1 MKKTPLMLT
10 LGFILLLAGSFFI
23 YQYFF
28 KKAPLS
34 VWSIIPEQT
43 VLIYEVGDC
52 SDCFDKV
59 KGTTLS
65 ELYSSLILNFSDED
79 SVQRAFSFLATPQKG
94 QVISL
99 HVTSKDNFD
108 LIYYY
113 PKHQVNQFENT
124 INSWR
129 GTKGSRFSERI
140 LNGISIQELRFGK
153 QLFSWTVLDEVWVGS
168 FTPFLI
174 EDVIRTYTSDEKS
187 TFANQIAEVYALPR
201 IKNDPGN
208 IYVHLGNFINWLTVF
223 TSDTAIPLGT
233 LGQASLLD
241 IKQEQNSITLN
252 GFSLTRKTVAGSIL
266 SYFENQSPVQ
276 FSLKQYISNRT
287 LFATTY
293 GISDGSAFYQNLD
306 LSKNKR
312 VQDSLLSLTPID
324 FVKLFSSFGDEMALC
339 YQESKT
345 SSFSKV
351 ILFETEKPS
360 EWLNLFDRL
369 SKAAEKEDTVFY
381 ENYSGYE
388 IREIE
393 INNLPGKLFSPITS
407 GFSQTYYTSI
417 GNTLVLSE
425 QLEEIKQFVDDIDR
439 EDVWG
444 KSVVFNKFLETT
456 LLESNVSVYM
466 NTPIIWS
473 SLSTKLNPRWKEFLL
488 RNQTL
493 LNSINLGAIQFSH
506 LNESFYT
513 NATWTFTESSK
524 AEQSSKGQE
533 RLVVSLASSIVGKP
547 FVLKSHVNR
556 ADEVLVQ
563 DSLFNLY
570 HFSSEGKLLWKMPLE
585 GSIIGEVKQVDYF
598 KNGKLQFFFAAG
610 NKLHVIDRLGNYVR
624 PFPAESRIKELDFVS
639 MVDYDNSKKYR
650 FLLTDKSG
658 KMWMYDKEA
667 QNLDGWRPRN
677 VEGSLFSS
685 PEHHRIRGKDYIL
698 AIRKDGWAYLMNRR
712 GENLKGFPLNLD
724 ARPEGDYYVEVGNSV
739 ATTYFVCVSRDG
751 FRIKFNL
758 EGKVLS
764 RETLVKPTFE
774 THFSLI
780 SEQRGKSYLIKRQDA
795 KRLTLLDEAGKEIL
809 FNDFIGTNPVAIQ
822 YYDFGAGRV
831 YISITDLTQD
841 LSYIYDEKG
850 SLLSSPSVEGS
861 AIELRVSDQ
870 EFPKVFI
877 VDGNTLIIQ

>member
-1 MKKTPLMLT
+1 MKKNPLILT

-28 KKAPLS
+28 KKTPLS
-34 VWSIIPEQT
+34 AWNIIPEQT

-52 SDCFDKV
+52 SGCVDKV
-59 KGTTLS
+59 KGTAIS
-65 ELYSSLILNFSDED
+65 ELYSSLIFNYSDED
-79 SVQRAFSFLATPQKG
+79 SLKRAFSFLTNPQKG

-108 LIYYY
+108 FIYYY
-113 PKHQVNQFENT
+113 PKHHVSQFEST
-124 INSWR
+124 VNSWR
-129 GTKGSRFSERI
+129 NVKGPRFSERI
-140 LNGISIQELRFGK
+140 LNGVSIQELRVGK
-153 QLFSWTVLDEVWVGS
+153 RLFSWTVLDEVWVGS

-187 TFANQIAEVYALPR
+187 TFTDQIAEVYALPR

-208 IYVHLGNFINWLTVF
+208 IYIHLGNFSNWLTVF
-223 TSDTAIPLGT
+223 TSDTAIPLST

-252 GFSLTRKTVAGSIL
+252 GFSLTRKAVVGSIL

-276 FSLKQYISNRT
+276 FNLKQYISNRT

-306 LSKNKR
+306 LSKNKS
-312 VQDSLLSLTPID
+312 VQDSLLSLTAID

-345 SSFSKV
+345 ATFSKV

-360 EWLNLFDRL
+360 EWLNVFDRL
-369 SKAAEKEDTVFY
+369 SKAAEKEDTVFH

-393 INNLPGKLFSPITS
+393 ISNLPGKLFSPMTT

-473 SLSTKLNPRWKEFLL
+473 SLSAKLNPRWKEFLS

-513 NATWTFTESSK
+513 NATWTFTESNNVK
-524 AEQSSKGQE
+524 QASKGQE
-533 RLVVSLASSIVGKP
+533 RLVVSLASSLVGKP

-563 DSLFNLY
+563 DSLFNLH
-570 HFSSEGKLLWKMPLE
+570 HFSNDGKLLWKMPLE
-585 GSIIGEVKQVDYF
+585 GRIIGEVKQIDYF

-624 PFPAESRIKELDFVS
+624 PFPLETRIKELDYVS
-639 MVDYDNSKKYR
+639 IVDYDNSKKYR

-724 ARPEGDYYVEVGNSV
+724 ARPDGDYYVEVGNSV

-764 RETLVKPTFE
+764 RATLVKPTFE
-774 THFSLI
+774 TQFSLI

-795 KRLTLLDEAGKEIL
+795 KRLTLLDDAGQEIL

-831 YISITDLTQD
+831 YIAITDLAQD

-850 SLLSSPSVEGS
+850 SLLSSPPIQGS

>member
-1 MKKTPLMLT
+1 MKKTPLLLT

-28 KKAPLS
+28 KKTPLS
-34 VWSIIPEQT
+34 AWNIIPEQT

-52 SDCFDKV
+52 SNCFDKV
-59 KGTTLS
+59 NGTTIS
-65 ELYSSLILNFSDED
+65 ELYSSLIFNFSDED
-79 SVQRAFSFLATPQKG
+79 SLKRAFSFLTNPQKG

-108 LIYYY
+108 FIYYY
-113 PKHQVNQFENT
+113 PKHHVSQFES
-124 INSWR
+124 IVNSWR
-129 GTKGSRFSERI
+129 NVKGSRFSERI
-140 LNGISIQELRFGK
+140 LNGVSIQELRVDK
-153 QLFSWTVLDEVWVGS
+153 RLFSWTVLDEVWVGS

-174 EDVIRTYTSDEKS
+174 EDVIRTYTSNEKS
-187 TFANQIAEVYALPR
+187 TFTNQIAEVYALPR

-208 IYVHLGNFINWLTVF
+208 IYIHLGNFINWLTVF
-223 TSDTAIPLGT
+223 TVDTATPLST

-252 GFSLTRKTVAGSIL
+252 GFSLTRKTVVGSIL

-293 GISDGSAFYQNLD
+293 GISDGSAFYQNLN

-312 VQDSLLSLTPID
+312 VQDSLLSLTAID
-324 FVKLFSSFGDEMALC
+324 FVELFSSFGDEMALC

-360 EWLNLFDRL
+360 EWLNVFDRL
-369 SKAAEKEDTVFY
+369 SKAAEKEDTVFF

-393 INNLPGKLFSPITS
+393 INNLPGKLFSPLTS
-407 GFSQTYYTSI
+407 GFSQTYYTSL
-417 GNTLVLSE
+417 GNTVVLSE
-425 QLEEIKQFVDDIDR
+425 QLEEIKQFLDDIDR

-444 KSVVFNKFLETT
+444 KSVVFNKFLEAT

-466 NTPIIWS
+466 NTPSIWS
-473 SLSTKLNPRWKEFLL
+473 SLSTRLNPRWKEFVSK
-488 RNQTL
+488 NQTL

-513 NATWTFTESSK
+513 NATLTFTESSNAK
-524 AEQSSKGQE
+524 QSSKGQE
-533 RLVVSLASSIVGKP
+533 RLVVSLASSIIGKP

-563 DSLFNLY
+563 DSLFNLH
-570 HFSSEGKLLWKMPLE
+570 HFSSDGKLLWKMPLE
-585 GSIIGEVKQVDYF
+585 GGIIGEVRQVDYF
-598 KNGKLQFFFAAG
+598 KNGKLQFFFVAG
-610 NKLHVIDRLGNYVR
+610 DKLHVIDRLGNYVR
-624 PFPAESRIKELDFVS
+624 PFPVETKIKELDFVS
-639 MVDYDNSKKYR
+639 LVDYDNSKKYR
-650 FLLTDKSG
+650 FMLTDKSG

-667 QNLDGWRPRN
+667 QILEGWRPRN

-685 PEHHRIRGKDYIL
+685 PEHYRIRGKDYIL

-724 ARPEGDYYVEVGNSV
+724 ARPDGDYYVEVGNSV

-758 EGKVLS
+758 EGKILS
-764 RETLVKPTFE
+764 RETLVKPSFE
-774 THFSLI
+774 TQFSLI
-780 SEQRGKSYLIKRQDA
+780 SEHRGKSYLIRRQDA
-795 KRLTLLDEAGKEIL
+795 KRLTLLDESGREIL
-809 FNDFIGTNPVAIQ
+809 FNDFIGINPVAIQ
-822 YYDFGAGRV
+822 YYDFGAGKV
-831 YISITDLTQD
+831 YISITDLEQD

-850 SLLSSPSVEGS
+850 SLLNSPPVEGN
-861 AIELRVSDQ
+861 AIELRVGGQ
-870 EFPKVFI
+870 EFPREFI
-877 VDGNTLIIQ
+877 VNGNTVIIQ

>member
-1 MKKTPLMLT
+1 MKKTPLILT

-28 KKAPLS
+28 KKTPLS
-34 VWSIIPEQT
+34 PWNIIPEQT

-59 KGTTLS
+59 KGTTIS
-65 ELYSSLILNFSDED
+65 ELYGSLIFNFSDED
-79 SVQRAFSFLATPQKG
+79 SLKRAFSFLASPQKG

-108 LIYYY
+108 FIYYY
-113 PKHQVNQFENT
+113 PKHHVSQFEST
-124 INSWR
+124 VNSWR
-129 GTKGSRFSERI
+129 NAKGPRFSERI
-140 LNGISIQELRFGK
+140 LNGVSIQELRVGK
-153 QLFSWTVLDEVWVGS
+153 RLFSWTVLDEVWVGS

-187 TFANQIAEVYALPR
+187 TFTSQIAEVYALPR

-208 IYVHLGNFINWLTVF
+208 IYIHLGNFINWLTVF
-223 TSDTAIPLGT
+223 TSDTTIPLSA

-241 IKQEQNSITLN
+241 IKEEQNSITLN
-252 GFSLTRKTVAGSIL
+252 GFSLTRKAVAGSIL

-306 LSKNKR
+306 LSKSKSI
-312 VQDSLLSLTPID
+312 QDSLLSLTAID

-360 EWLNLFDRL
+360 EWLTVFDRL

-393 INNLPGKLFSPITS
+393 INNLPGKLFSPLTS

-444 KSVVFNKFLETT
+444 KSVSFNKFLETT

-473 SLSTKLNPRWKEFLL
+473 SLSAKLNPRWKEFLS
-488 RNQTL
+488 RNQRL

-513 NATWTFTESSK
+513 NATWTFTESSNDK
-524 AEQSSKGQE
+524 QSSKGQE
-533 RLVVSLASSIVGKP
+533 RLVVSLTSSVIGKP

-563 DSLFNLY
+563 DSLYNLH
-570 HFSSEGKLLWKMPLE
+570 HFSSEGKLLWKVPLG

-624 PFPAESRIKELDFVS
+624 PFPVETRIKELDFVS

-685 PEHHRIRGKDYIL
+685 PGHHRIRGKDYIL

-764 RETLVKPTFE
+764 RETLVKPAFE
-774 THFSLI
+774 TQFSLI

-795 KRLTLLDEAGKEIL
+795 KRLSLLDEAGKEIL

-831 YISITDLTQD
+831 YISITDLVQD
-841 LSYIYDEKG
+841 LSYLYDERG
-850 SLLSSPSVEGS
+850 SLLSSPPIQGS
-861 AIELRVSDQ
+861 AIELRVSNQ
-870 EFPKVFI
+870 ELPKVFI
-877 VDGNTLIIQ
+877 VDGNTVIIQ